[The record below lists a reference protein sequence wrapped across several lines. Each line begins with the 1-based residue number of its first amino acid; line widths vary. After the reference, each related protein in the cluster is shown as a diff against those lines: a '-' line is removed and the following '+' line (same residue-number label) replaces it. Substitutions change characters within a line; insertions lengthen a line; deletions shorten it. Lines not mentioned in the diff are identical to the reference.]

1 MRANPF
7 EKSSISVVSSP
18 SSTRNRMPLWRIAGP
33 RILPVC
39 FFFDTAPL
47 HRYECASA
55 LIALTSSPTAIR
67 AAATSYTQL
76 LSAQSD
82 NNIKLIVLERLQAS
96 VLSALADAV
105 PGGLPPPVCPRRLQ
119 QKGIPVPPRL
129 RTKKQHPKVL
139 QEMIMDIM
147 RALGTGVGS
156 NIKPAARIAC
166 I

>member
-1 MRANPF
+1 
-7 EKSSISVVSSP
+7 V
-18 SSTRNRMPLWRIAGP
+18 RIAGP

-82 NNIKLIVLERLQAS
+82 NNIKLIVLERLQE
-96 VLSALADAV
+96 L
-105 PGGLPPPVCPRRLQ
+105 
-119 QKGIPVPPRL
+119 
-129 RTKKQHPKVL
+129 KKQHPKVL

-156 NIKPAARIAC
+156 NIEAALRAHRLASKRC
-166 I
+166 VTTRSLGEP

>member
-1 MRANPF
+1 M
-7 EKSSISVVSSP
+7 
-18 SSTRNRMPLWRIAGP
+18 RIAGP

-76 LSAQSD
+76 LLAQSD

-96 VLSALADAV
+96 VLSAPADAV
-105 PGGLPPPVCPRRLQ
+105 PGGLPPPVCRAPFPAKRNPSRAAAPQEL
-119 QKGIPVPPRL
+119 
-129 RTKKQHPKVL
+129 KKQHPKVL

-156 NIKPAARIAC
+156 NIEAALRAHRLASKRC
-166 I
+166 VTTRSLGEP